1 MGFFLFDLFE
11 LAADVDLVQGND
23 LRFEEEFEEYVES
36 CLVVSTAVVLRCGY
50 IPAKMAM
57 FRYEVRNPDA
67 VKLFL
72 VKTSNPEVKTI
83 ITTMNKLAHAV

>member
-1 MGFFLFDLFE
+1 M
-11 LAADVDLVQGND
+11 
-23 LRFEEEFEEYVES
+23 RY
-36 CLVVSTAVVLRCGY
+36 GY
-50 IPAKMAM
+50 IPAKIAM